1 MDWIHTVY
9 RCRRGQAET
18 GGHRRLRRAANEEVA
33 AGIAVF
39 DGQQAATSGRCRL
52 RQRPS
57 DAAQG
62 GILAAAGGDKRP
74 NGRRHLRR
82 RPSDAAEGGI
92 LAEARMAGRIAR
104 REANPKESEGDG
116 RPIQELREKAKESEG
131 EGRPIWSYGGEGG
144 GEADPSGGR

>member
-1 MDWIHTVY
+1 M
-9 RCRRGQAET
+9 
-18 GGHRRLRRAANEEVA
+18 
-33 AGIAVF
+33 GIAVF

-74 NGRRHLRR
+74 NRRRHLRR

-104 REANPKESEGDG
+104 GEANPKESEGDG